1 MQLCKI
7 TAKYIL
13 LQNDFFATKYTPLQ
27 QDLLPRNIKV
37 IVIPHPVIVIAT
49 VQNHDLRSPSVPNK
63 NMHVG
68 LSLNF

>member
-49 VQNHDLRSPSVPNK
+49 VQKS
-63 NMHVG
+63 
-68 LSLNF
+68 